1 MVILV
6 AAIIG
11 SIFLEMYQDTTRR
24 QYRTQLSNQAERVK
38 ARFQEFIRNED
49 YQGCLSYLEILQEIE
64 QVEIWSLANPYSD
77 TPMNQAMTTIDFFDV
92 KQEDYTN
99 LIYSAFLGKERFLTS
114 YSEIH
119 GCTIMSVSYTHLTLP
134 TKLEV

>member
-1 MVILV
+1 MAKFIRLFAERGQERNRSRLLLKTYLCFAFMVILV

-77 TPMNQAMTTIDFFDV
+77 N
-92 KQEDYTN
+92 N
-99 LIYSAFLGKERFLTS
+99 
-114 YSEIH
+114 
-119 GCTIMSVSYTHLTLP
+119 
-134 TKLEV
+134 